1 VQAQAHDNSS
11 AILDWYYLG
20 HSNLDLWQSYMA
32 DFLRS
37 KDARERANVMGD
49 IMRENFGGYVL
60 ALIIVLLAYAAV
72 SMFFPQYTT
81 GFAAVTLLGIV
92 LFYFNKKKD

>member
-1 VQAQAHDNSS
+1 VQAHESGELLVEY
-11 AILDWYYLG
+11 LDWGCHLG
-20 HSNLDLWQSYMA
+20 TWESYVDSYISTKA
-32 DFLRS
+32 
-37 KDARERANVMGD
+37 ARERFDVVGD

-60 ALIIVLLAYAAV
+60 ALIVVLLAYAAI
-72 SMFFPQYTT
+72 SMFAPQYTT